1 MCDGVIEHNV
11 FVVFVY
17 FPTSLSYEVSVSEGG
32 RTLHWNG
39 GEEERG
45 RGGGERREERRWR
58 KEGRE
63 GEEGRERGGRKDIQ
77 QPSDIKH
84 NTCTVHVHFTHV

>member
-45 RGGGERREERRWR
+45 RGGGERRKEMEKGGKGGRRGERERR
-58 KEGRE
+58 KKGHSTT
-63 GEEGRERGGRKDIQ
+63 I
-77 QPSDIKH
+77 
-84 NTCTVHVHFTHV
+84 